1 MVTTHPGPQGGL
13 ATTIMILLHHY
24 GILHLFEDEF
34 QLFKCQKVAL
44 SGLEVE
50 KYKMLTASQE

>member
-1 MVTTHPGPQGGL
+1 MPFVTLKHS
-13 ATTIMILLHHY
+13 AS
-24 GILHLFEDEF
+24 FKDEF